1 MVEIYNESIY
11 DLLSDNTSQLEIRTN
26 GNKVVL
32 PGAME
37 YVIGT
42 YEDAEQLMEQGN
54 KNRTVAQTKMNSSR

>member
-26 GNKVVL
+26 GNKIVL